1 MSCKFE
7 DYSFKVKDALK
18 DTSIGFLE
26 EAGGELESQVKRNS
40 RVDTGQTKGSWQH
53 VTDESGLECS
63 IGSNLENAIWEEF
76 GTGMYAVKGNG
87 RKSPWMY
94 KDSHGQWHKTRG
106 KKPSRAFHKAYVTMK
121 NKIQRMAEKAFGD
134 LK

>member
-7 DYSFKVKDALK
+7 DYSFKVKDAMK
-18 DTSIGFLE
+18 DTAISFLE

-53 VTDESGLECS
+53 VTDESGLEC
-63 IGSNLENAIWEEF
+63 EEF
-76 GTGMYAVKGNG
+76 GTGLYAVKGNG

-106 KKPSRAFHKAYVTMK
+106 KKPSRAFQKAYVSMK

>member
-7 DYSFKVKDALK
+7 DYSFKVKDAMK
-18 DTSIGFLE
+18 DTAISFLE

-76 GTGMYAVKGNG
+76 GNQYAALWYG
-87 RKSPWMY
+87 RKPLMMY
-94 KDSHGQWHKTRG
+94 KDSQ
-106 KKPSRAFHKAYVTMK
+106 
-121 NKIQRMAEKAFGD
+121 
-134 LK
+134 